1 MGLLD
6 FAPPQQSGGGLL
18 DFAFNDPGARL
29 GISLL
34 AASSPRLQGLGQ
46 VMAQQDAWKQ
56 NQNDAAWQKMQR
68 ERQTREWALQDKENA
83 LASQF
88 FRPATPGLAPLA
100 GDESTGIL
108 PSAGRAA
115 SPASF
120 DTRGFANA
128 LMTINPARGMQMLQ
142 GLQKESPIN
151 KLDVKDFTPTSVQKF
166 QQTGNY
172 GDLVRLDKA
181 HFADTGGT
189 ITALDSF
196 TGRPIN
202 EVQKS
207 GNPFKDLLV
216 SDGQGGMRP
225 NSPLIAAK
233 SAIARAGASNVSVTT
248 KQEGEEAKAV
258 GKFFGDNYADIQK
271 SGFTAQNTI
280 NRYNRLSQLLDG
292 VDTGKFAPL
301 GLEVAKTAQSIGLN
315 VDPNLANKEAAVALS
330 SEIALQLR
338 NPAGGAGMPG
348 AMSDS
353 DRNFLAGMVP
363 GIEKTPE
370 GRQQIVETAKKL
382 AQRDMEVAKMAREYR
397 GKNGTINEGFYN
409 QLAQYSES
417 NPLFGGAA
425 AAPKA
430 KAFSSRPPA
439 NSSNRGKFLTDTETG
454 QRFKSNGISWEEVR

>member
-1 MGLLD
+1 MKT
-6 FAPPQQSGGGLL
+6 AEV
-18 DFAFNDPGARL
+18 AR
-29 GISLL
+29 S
-34 AASSPRLQGLGQ
+34 
-46 VMAQQDAWKQ
+46 
-56 NQNDAAWQKMQR
+56 
-68 ERQTREWALQDKENA
+68 
-83 LASQF
+83 
-88 FRPATPGLAPLA
+88 
-100 GDESTGIL
+100 IL
-108 PSAGRAA
+108 PSAGRPA

-120 DTRGFANA
+120 DTRGYANA

-315 VDPNLANKEAAVALS
+315 IDPNLANKEAAVALS
-330 SEIALQLR
+330 GEIALQLR
-338 NPAGGAGMPG
+338 NPSGGAGMPG

-417 NPLFGGAA
+417 NPLFGKSA
-425 AAPKA
+425 AAPQGT
-430 KAFSSRPPA
+430 AFSSRPPA
-439 NSSNRGKFLTDTETG
+439 NSSNRGKLLTDTVTG